1 MLKKGKKIRKFE
13 KLAPS
18 MLGVRFRKIR
28 SDYRLERINFGKLF
42 SPSITKWS
50 IDKYE
55 NGKDVPNTERIIQY
69 AYIGKVSLEFLI
81 YGN

>member
-1 MLKKGKKIRKFE
+1 
-13 KLAPS
+13 

-55 NGKDVPNTERIIQY
+55 NGMDVPNTERIIQY